1 MKQTEFL
8 GIKPI
13 IGVKDICSEKGKAL
27 LKEIKQRLTNE
38 ILR

>member
-13 IGVKDICSEKGKAL
+13 VDVKDISGEKGKTL
-27 LKEIKQRLTNE
+27 LNEIK
-38 ILR
+38 